1 MDLDWCSEEDIANT
15 TAFNDNSIISSKTKK
30 VVEPVNEQII
40 SKKEE
45 IDITKC
51 FEVKIDCSSQ
61 KELILVLNYLS
72 AVSNH
77 LRTMVRNKTSKTTDK
92 NTTNLVSTIS
102 TEEFN
107 TIIKYQNWLI
117 DASNKIKNFF
127 GVPFRRD
134 NSYDPTS
141 VKPFKTSSYKFCNF
155 KESCSIHKNKNKNC
169 DKNHFVFE
177 MIINDITKLK
187 ESLLIIG
194 LDNLNY
200 ILSGKNIKVIYNSE
214 QQNYIIDTDNLDL
227 TDIDTEFIIDKSL
240 IFKSFDVSSYVLNKM
255 FDEANCFLSFGLPSL
270 QITI

>member
-1 MDLDWCSEEDIANT
+1 MDLDWCTDEDLKNT
-15 TAFNDNSIISSKTKK
+15 TIFNDESIIISKFTKK
-30 VVEPVNEQII
+30 VEN
-40 SKKEE
+40 KEE
-45 IDITKC
+45 TVVVKKDNINPDDCFNQKITI
-51 FEVKIDCSSQ
+51 ENHDDLLNIMHYLSGVS
-61 KELILVLNYLS
+61 NYLRNLIRGKGS
-72 AVSNH
+72 KQIESSSVLISN
-77 LRTMVRNKTSKTTDK
+77 
-92 NTTNLVSTIS
+92 
-102 TEEFN
+102 EEFEM
-107 TIIKYQNWLI
+107 ILKYLYWLK
-117 DASNKIKNFF
+117 SSSEKVKEFF
-127 GVPFRRD
+127 AQPIRKD
-134 NSYDPTS
+134 NSHDPNS
-141 VKPFKTSSYKFCNF
+141 IKPFKTSSYKFCNYN
-155 KESCSIHKNKNKNC
+155 ETCSVHKNKTKNC
-169 DKNHFVFE
+169 DKNHFVFD